1 MRVLLDAGA
10 FIGVDRDEDRTMK
23 LLALARRANAE
34 LVTTAPVVAQA
45 WRNGSRQA
53 NVARLLRSVD
63 VREVCVDDAKDAGEL
78 LAKTNGSDV
87 VDAFLVLLAFGA
99 DHVFTSD
106 PTDIGDLLTARGV
119 RATIVRV

>member
-10 FIGVDRDEDRTMK
+10 FIGVDRNDQRVMQ

-34 LVTTAPVVAQA
+34 FVTTAPVVAQA
-45 WRNGSRQA
+45 WRDGARQA

-63 VREVCVDDAKDAGEL
+63 TRDVDLDDARNAGEL
-78 LAKTNGSDV
+78 LARTKGSDV
-87 VDAFLVLLAFGA
+87 VDALFAQLAMPA

-106 PTDIGDLLTARGV
+106 PADIAELLSARGIT
-119 RATIVRV
+119 ATVVLV